1 MYLLLNFNK
10 PRTLIQLCTGFGKSF
25 MLGMMAQYLLIH
37 SQSKVVVVV
46 PNEVLAAIQQQKY
59 APWASKDIADL
70 FNPASACISYC
81 TYQDALIGAIPFG
94 TTLLVDEIDSFVF
107 SD

>member
-1 MYLLLNFNK
+1 MHLLLNSNR

-25 MLGMMAQYLLIH
+25 MLGMMARYINLFQKA
-37 SQSKVVVVV
+37 KVVVVV
-46 PNEVLAAIQQQKY
+46 PNGVLAAIQQQKY
-59 APWASKDIADL
+59 APRASKDIADL
-70 FNPASACISYC
+70 FNPSSTCISYC

-94 TTLLVDEIDSFVF
+94 TILLVDEIDSFVF